1 MGRAV
6 GRVERIV
13 KLARQR
19 IVLGGERASAV
30 APSALRRDRPKKRAA
45 RPARRAARTRA

>member
-1 MGRAV
+1 LAAAGQAVGTVMGRAV

-19 IVLGGERASAV
+19 ITGTPRASN
-30 APSALRRDRPKKRAA
+30 KRAA
-45 RPARRAARTRA
+45 RPRRKATRTRA